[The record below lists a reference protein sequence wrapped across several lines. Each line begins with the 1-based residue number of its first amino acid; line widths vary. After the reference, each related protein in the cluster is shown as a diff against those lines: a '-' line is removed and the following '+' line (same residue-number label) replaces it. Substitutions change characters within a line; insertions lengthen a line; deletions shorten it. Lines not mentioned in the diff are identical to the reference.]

1 MLIYVKAPGITQEK
15 ENEDKIFKKEAET
28 FY

>member
-1 MLIYVKAPGITQEK
+1 MLIYVKAPGTTQEK
-15 ENEDKIFKKEAET
+15 ENEDKILKKETET